1 MRRFFDNKRLQD
13 FYAVFRNRNDGFF
26 KVSEAQTRN
35 QTGRNAV
42 TKKPFCFKA
51 RYQEVMKH
59 E

>member
-35 QTGRNAV
+35 QTVRNAV
-42 TKKPFCFKA
+42 TKKPFCL
-51 RYQEVMKH
+51 KH
-59 E
+59 DTKK